1 VRTLYFSMYSSIF
14 SSSGRIGRPSINF
27 AEGLRWLLVWW
38 LVWLLVWLLAWLAAA
53 WAADFDALWL
63 LAFWLA
69 DFDALWWAPLPFPLW
84 PFPLWPFRVVW
95 MKATGFMWEL
105 LSDSM

>member
-1 VRTLYFSMYSSIF
+1 M
-14 SSSGRIGRPSINF
+14 NF
-27 AEGLRWLLVWW
+27 AEGLRWLLVW
-38 LVWLLVWLLAWLAAA
+38 LAVWLAA

-63 LAFWLA
+63 LALWLLV
-69 DFDALWWAPLPFPLW
+69 FDALWWVPL